1 MNGSSIIITG
11 GGSGIGAATASV
23 LAREG
28 ARLCIA
34 DINLE
39 AAQQTVS
46 RIEQSGGTAF
56 ACAVDIAK
64 EADNARMVRETVER
78 FGSLN
83 GVFLNAGIPG
93 ELSLIRDF
101 DLSAWQK
108 MLDVNLTGTA
118 LGLAA
123 AVPHL
128 KAGGSVVITSSF
140 AGLHGSTGG
149 LAYTAAKHGV
159 VGLAKAAAAELAK
172 DGIRVNSVC
181 PGFIQTPMQGD
192 MPAEVRRLFA
202 NMAPLQRIAE
212 PEEVGELVAFLLSDK
227 SRFITAQTHAIDG
240 GLCEV
245 LPEGEAFPSDGK
257 SVAEFILGED
267 D

>member
-11 GGSGIGAATASV
+11 GASGIGAATASV

-39 AAQQTVS
+39 GARQTVAH
-46 RIEQSGGTAF
+46 IEESGGTAF
-56 ACAVDIAK
+56 ATAVNVAV
-64 EADNARMVRETVER
+64 EADNVRMVQETLER
-78 FGSLN
+78 FGCLN

-93 ELSLIRDF
+93 ELSLIRYF

-108 MLDVNLTGTA
+108 MMDINLTGAA

-123 AVPHL
+123 AAPHL
-128 KAGGSVVITSSF
+128 EAGGSVVITSSF

-159 VGLAKAAAAELAK
+159 IGLGKAAAAELAK
-172 DGIRVNSVC
+172 DDIRVNSVC

-192 MPAEVRRLFA
+192 MPAEVKELFA
-202 NMAPLQRIAE
+202 NMSPLQRIAE

-227 SRFITAQTHAIDG
+227 SKFITAQTHAIDG

-245 LPEGEAFPSDGK
+245 LPEGEAFPKQAK
-257 SVAEFILGED
+257 SVAEHILGD